1 MTTGRPAPMPPC
13 EELLDALRRNALLL
27 RELSARYGVELQP
40 ERPSSAPEIHSW
52 HDVWRLLGEEMAALA
67 QEQLRVLLLDS
78 QNRLAGQRVIY
89 QGSIDSVQ
97 ARTAEVLRPAIVEA
111 VPKIV
116 LVHNHPSGDPAPSA
130 ADIAVTRD
138 IDRAADLLDI
148 ELLDHVVIGRKGAVS
163 FLDRGM
169 LDGAA

>member
-1 MTTGRPAPMPPC
+1 MTTGRPVPMPPG

-130 ADIAVTRD
+130 GGHRRHQGHRPGGGPAGHRTPRP
-138 IDRAADLLDI
+138 RRHRTEGSR
-148 ELLDHVVIGRKGAVS
+148 ELP
-163 FLDRGM
+163 
-169 LDGAA
+169 